1 MTHMLSLLPVL
12 ACAAMMFGGGALV
25 WLATRTP
32 LGRMSWVERR
42 ARHADPKAQDLQQGS
57 RS

>member
-1 MTHMLSLLPVL
+1 MTHMLAVLPVL

-25 WLATRTP
+25 WLARRTP

-42 ARHADPKAQDLQQGS
+42 ARHADPKAQDLERRS